1 MKHYLIAAGAAL
13 LFCALVSAQ
22 TPNNTSYVN
31 PFIGTDGMGHTFP
44 GACVPFGGVQ
54 LSPDTDTIPHNISGK
69 YQPMV
74 YETCAGYRYTD
85 PTIVGFSHTHFSG
98 TGHSDLGDI
107 LVMPATGELKLN
119 PGTADN
125 PDSGFRSRFSHD
137 TERAR
142 PGLYEVTLD
151 DYGIKARL
159 TATTRVGVHEYT
171 FPSTGMSGQAGHDG
185 TGQAGHDGTGQA
197 GHDGT
202 VTPGS
207 DREPQGQVILDLV
220 HSIYDYDGKTLWAE
234 VQVQDA
240 THVTGYRIT
249 NGWARTNHT
258 YFAIEFSQP
267 IVEYGYVDRQ
277 KIDYKGGWSKFD
289 NSRNF
294 AAMAGRKVVA
304 WFKFATSKNPV
315 LTVKVA
321 LSATGTTGAMKNLK
335 AEAEGKTFDQ
345 IAAAAETA
353 WEKELSQIDI
363 QGTEAEKTMFYTSLY
378 HTMINPS
385 VYMDVDG
392 SYRGLDHE
400 IHQADGFT
408 NYTVFSLWDTYRAE
422 HPFLALF
429 KPDRDRDMVE
439 SMLAHYDQNV
449 LKMLPVWSH
458 MANENWC
465 MSGYHAVPV
474 LADAITKGLDI
485 DVKRALEA
493 MVTTSSQPWYAG
505 LGDYMKLGYVPYDH
519 ITTAASNTLEYSYD
533 DWTIWNTARL
543 AGDKEVEKEYAAR
556 ALYYRNVFDTG
567 LGFCRPKYA
576 DGSFKAD
583 FDIMQT
589 MGEGFIEGNSLNFTF
604 HAPQDVFG
612 VMALMGGEKKFTA
625 ALDELFSKDLPEYAY
640 ATNEDITKDCL
651 IGGYVHGNEPSHH
664 IPYLYAWTS
673 QPWKTQYWMREI
685 INRMYRPEI
694 KGLGGND
701 DCGQMSAWYIFS
713 VLGFYP
719 VCPGS
724 DQYVLG
730 APFFEDAVIAL
741 PNGKTL
747 EVKAPGVSDK
757 NRYVKK
763 VLLRGKEYSK
773 MYITHGDL
781 LAGGTL
787 EFVMASK
794 PNKSRGRKATDKPY
808 SMTPKVR

>member
-1 MKHYLIAAGAAL
+1 MSNSNILLPLMIIMAL
-13 LFCALVSAQ
+13 NASAQ
-22 TPNNTSYVN
+22 TKTSYVD

-54 LSPDTDTIPHNISGK
+54 LSPDTDTIPHNIAGK
-69 YQPMV
+69 YQPKV
-74 YETCAGYRYTD
+74 YETCAGYRYND

-107 LVMPATGELKLN
+107 LIMPTTGPLKLN

-137 TERAR
+137 TESAR
-142 PGLYEVTLD
+142 PGFYQVTLD

-171 FPSTGMSGQAGHDG
+171 FSHPERGDG
-185 TGQAGHDGTGQA
+185 T
-197 GHDGT
+197 
-202 VTPGS
+202 
-207 DREPQGQVILDLV
+207 GQVILDLV
-220 HSIYDYDGKTLWAE
+220 HGIYDYDGKTLWAE
-234 VQVQDA
+234 VQVQDP
-240 THVTGYRIT
+240 THLVGYRVT
-249 NGWARTNHT
+249 NGWARTNYT

-267 IVEYGYVDRQ
+267 MTEYGYVDRQ
-277 KIDYKGGWSKFD
+277 RVDYKGGWSKFD
-289 NSRNF
+289 TSRNF
-294 AAMAGRKVVA
+294 PAMAGRKLVA
-304 WFKFATSKNPV
+304 WFRFATSKDPK

-321 LSATGTTGAMKNLK
+321 LSATGTAGALKNLK
-335 AEAEGKTFDQ
+335 AEAEGKSFDQ
-345 IAAAAETA
+345 IASEAGEA
-353 WEKELSQIDI
+353 WEKELDQMEI
-363 QGTEAEKTMFYTSLY
+363 QGSESDKKMFYTSLY

-385 VYMDVDG
+385 IYMDVDG
-392 SYRGLDHE
+392 TYRGLDHE
-400 IHQADGFT
+400 IHHADGFT

-429 KPDRDRDMVE
+429 KPDKDRDMVM

-449 LKMLPVWSH
+449 LHMLPVWSH

-465 MSGYHAVPV
+465 MSGYHSVPV
-474 LADAITKGLDI
+474 LADAIAKGLDI
-485 DVKRALEA
+485 DRDRALEA
-493 MVTTSSQPWYAG
+493 MVTTSKQEWYCG
-505 LGDYMKLGYVPYDH
+505 LGDYMKLGYVPYDN

-543 AGDKEVEKEYAAR
+543 AGDAKTAEEYAPRAR
-556 ALYYRNVFDTG
+556 YYANVFDPN

-576 DGSFKAD
+576 DGTFKED

-604 HAPQDVFG
+604 HVPQDVYG
-612 VMALMGGEKKFTA
+612 AMALMGGEKKFIS
-625 ALDELFSKDLPEYAY
+625 ALDELFYNDLPEYAY

-685 INRMYRPEI
+685 ITRMYRPEI
-694 KGLGGND
+694 RGLGGND
-701 DCGQMSAWYIFS
+701 DCGQMSAWYIFG

-724 DQYVLG
+724 DQYVIG
-730 APFFEDAVIAL
+730 APYFKEVSVKL
-741 PNGKTL
+741 PNGNRLT
-747 EVKAPGVSDK
+747 VKAPKVSDT
-757 NRYVKK
+757 NRYVRK
-763 VLLRGKEYSK
+763 VILNGKEYSK
-773 MYITHGDL
+773 LYFTHSDL
-781 LAGGTL
+781 LEGGII
-787 EFVMASK
+787 EFEMASR
-794 PNKSRGRKATDKPY
+794 PNKSRGLKPGDKPY
-808 SMTPKVR
+808 SITDKQR

>member
-1 MKHYLIAAGAAL
+1 MKFKLFNAGLFL
-13 LFCALVSAQ
+13 LLCVGASAQ
-22 TPNNTSYVN
+22 QPSSKASYVD

-54 LSPDTDTIPHNISGK
+54 LSPDTDTIPHNVNGK
-69 YQPMV
+69 YQPRA
-74 YETCAGYRYTD
+74 YEYCAGYRYSD

-107 LVMPATGELKLN
+107 LLMPTTGALRLN

-125 PDSGFRSRFSHD
+125 PDGGYRSRFSHS
-137 TERAR
+137 TEKASAGR
-142 PGLYEVTLD
+142 YEVTLD
-151 DYGIKARL
+151 DYGVKARL
-159 TATTRVGVHEYT
+159 TATTRVGIHEYS
-171 FPSTGMSGQAGHDG
+171 FPKGVD
-185 TGQAGHDGTGQA
+185 
-197 GHDGT
+197 
-202 VTPGS
+202 
-207 DREPQGQVILDLV
+207 GQVILDLI
-220 HSIYDYDGKTLWAE
+220 HGIYNYDGKTLWAE
-234 VQVQDA
+234 VQVRND
-240 THVTGYRIT
+240 TLLTGYRIT
-249 NGWARTNHT
+249 NGWARTNYT
-258 YFAIEFSQP
+258 YFAISFSQP
-267 IVEYGYVDRQ
+267 ITEYGYADRE
-277 KIDYKGGWSKFD
+277 KINYKGGWSKFD
-289 NSRNF
+289 QYHNF
-294 AAMAGRKVVA
+294 PAMAGRKLVA
-304 WFKFATSKNPV
+304 WFKFATSRNPE

-321 LSATGTTGAMKNLK
+321 LSATGAEGALKNLA
-335 AEAEGKTFDQ
+335 AEASGKSFDQ
-345 IAAAAETA
+345 IAAEATSA
-353 WEKELSQIDI
+353 WEKELSQIEI
-363 QGTEAEKTMFYTSLY
+363 QGTEDEKRMFYTSLY

-392 SYRGLDHE
+392 KYRGLDHE

-449 LKMLPVWSH
+449 LHFLPVWSH
-458 MANENWC
+458 CANENWC

-485 DVKRALEA
+485 DRDRALEA
-493 MVTTSSQPWYAG
+493 MVTTSKADWYAG
-505 LGDYMKLGYVPYDH
+505 LGEYMRLGYVPYDK
-519 ITTAASNTLEYSYD
+519 ISTAASNTLEYSYD
-533 DWTIWNTARL
+533 DWTIWHTARL
-543 AGDKEVEKEYAAR
+543 AGNDKVADEYLAR
-556 ALYYRNVFDTG
+556 AQYYRNVFDTE
-567 LGFCRPKYA
+567 LGFARPKYA
-576 DGSFKAD
+576 DGSFKKD

-589 MGEGFIEGNSLNFTF
+589 MGEGFIEGNSLNFSF

-612 VMALMGGEKKFTA
+612 VMALMGGEKRFIS
-625 ALDELFSKDLPEYAY
+625 ALDELFYHDLPEYAY

-685 INRMYRPEI
+685 INRMYRPDI
-694 KGLGGND
+694 HGLGGND
-701 DCGQMSAWYIFS
+701 DCGQMSAWYIFG

-724 DQYVLG
+724 DQYVFG
-730 APFFEDAVIAL
+730 APYLPYARIAL

-747 EVKAPGVSDK
+747 EVKADGVSDT

-763 VLLRGKEYSK
+763 VLRDGVEFKKL
-773 MYITHGDL
+773 YITHEDL
-781 LAGGTL
+781 LQGGTL

-794 PNKSRGRKATDKPY
+794 PNKARGQKPADKPY
-808 SMTPKVR
+808 SLSAKAK

>member
-1 MKHYLIAAGAAL
+1 MNIFSSSSIKVTSLAIFTCLAL
-13 LFCALVSAQ
+13 QLPAQ
-22 TPNNTSYVN
+22 DKTGYVD

-54 LSPDTDTIPHNISGK
+54 LSPDTDTIPHNINGK

-74 YETCAGYRYTD
+74 YETCAGYRYND

-107 LVMPATGELKLN
+107 LIMPATGPLKLN

-125 PDSGFRSRFSHD
+125 PDGGFRSRFSHS
-137 TERAR
+137 TESAR

-171 FPSTGMSGQAGHDG
+171 FPDDGHI
-185 TGQAGHDGTGQA
+185 
-197 GHDGT
+197 
-202 VTPGS
+202 
-207 DREPQGQVILDLV
+207 ILDLI
-220 HSIYDYDGKTLWAE
+220 HGIYDYDGKTLWAE
-234 VQVQDA
+234 VQVKDP
-240 THVTGYRIT
+240 THVVGYRIT
-249 NGWARTNHT
+249 DGWARTNYT

-267 IVEYGYVDRQ
+267 ITEYGYTDRQ
-277 KIDYKGGWSKFD
+277 KIDYKGGWAKFD

-304 WFKFATSKNPV
+304 WFGFATSKNPK

-321 LSATGTTGAMKNLK
+321 LSSTGTTGAIKNLQ
-335 AEAEGKTFDQ
+335 AEAGGKTFDQ
-345 IAAAAETA
+345 IASAAEKA

-363 QGTEAEKTMFYTSLY
+363 QGTEAEKKMFYTSLY

-392 SYRGLDHE
+392 NYRGLDHE
-400 IHQADGFT
+400 IHHADGFT

-449 LKMLPVWSH
+449 LHMLPVWSH

-465 MSGYHAVPV
+465 MSGYHAVSV
-474 LADAITKGLDI
+474 LADAIVKGLGI
-485 DVKRALEA
+485 DEGRALEA
-493 MVTTSSQPWYAG
+493 MVTTSSQPWYGG
-505 LGDYMKLGYVPYDH
+505 LGDYIELGYVPYDN
-519 ITTAASNTLEYSYD
+519 IATAASNTLEYSYD
-533 DWTIWNTARL
+533 DWTIWNAAR
-543 AGDKEVEKEYAAR
+543 AVGNKAVADEYAPR

-567 LGFCRPKYA
+567 LGFCRPKYT
-576 DGSFKAD
+576 DGTFKKD

-589 MGEGFIEGNSLNFTF
+589 VGEGFIEGNSLNFTF
-604 HAPQDVFG
+604 HAPQDVYG
-612 VMALMGGEKKFTA
+612 VMALMGGEKKFISG
-625 ALDELFSKDLPEYAY
+625 LDELFYKDLPEYAY
-640 ATNEDITKDCL
+640 ADNEDITKDCL

-694 KGLGGND
+694 RGLGGND
-701 DCGQMSAWYIFS
+701 DCGQMSAWYIFGT
-713 VLGFYP
+713 LGFYP

-724 DQYVLG
+724 DQYVIG
-730 APFFEDAVIAL
+730 APFFKEARIAL
-741 PNGKTL
+741 PNGKVLT
-747 EVKAPGVSDK
+747 VKAPKVSDT

-763 VLLRGKEYSK
+763 VLLNGKEYTK
-773 MYITHGDL
+773 LYLTHSDL
-781 LAGGTL
+781 LEGGTL
-787 EFVMASK
+787 EFDMASK
-794 PNKSRGRKATDKPY
+794 PNKSRGLKPADKPY
-808 SMTPKVR
+808 SMTER